1 MLEGRRCPM
10 CGKMYP
16 PMVEACNENTCRES
30 KKPLLV
36 VSTLLGQV
44 LDQRYRLDQILGYGG
59 MGVVY
64 RATHIKTRQERAVKV
79 LHPEMIEKEGMLR
92 RFETEAVAASMIE
105 SDKAVKIVD
114 FQVTSDNL
122 AYLVMEMVEGLV
134 LRKLIPEGGM
144 EYERAVE
151 IICQICEAVHA
162 AHEKKIIHR
171 DLKPDNVIVKRVGT
185 QDRVKVLDF
194 GIAKLREADQND
206 SSAPLTKVGTIM
218 GTPQYMSPEQCRG
231 TSSEALKPAS
241 DVYSIGIIAYEMFCG
256 QVPFEG
262 NPLELIDK
270 HKNEPPTH
278 LKHLNSSIPTGIAT
292 VVMRS
297 LAKMPEDRWDS
308 AEKLAQELR
317 IALREARGGKTIP
330 TDPVITEVM
339 TGPLW
344 PGQVTSTNQQ
354 ATVTGPSENIPRETV
369 PIDKVVQKTAPTP
382 PPPVPQPNWVKR
394 GLIVAGVV
402 LLAGLGIYYWL
413 SRSDGNQTGQT
424 EQTQPKTISDQ
435 FGEMV
440 LIPGGV
446 FMMGSNS
453 GEPNEIPMR
462 SVNVKAFYLDKYE
475 VTNEQYKKFVDATK
489 HSAPKNWKDGAYAT
503 ADARLPVTY
512 VTWYDAVAY
521 AKWANKRLPSE
532 SEWEFAARSG
542 KTDYAYPWGTEWK
555 DGYANVG
562 RLRLLL
568 VPVGGYANDHNEA
581 GVFDL
586 IGNVSEWVQ
595 DDYRTYRNEPIEGCE
610 GCKVFR
616 GGNAIEEIKDSRAAK
631 RWGIFPDVPAQYAD
645 DLFPKV
651 GFRCARDIK

>member
-462 SVNVKAFYLDKYE
+462 SVNVKAFYLDKY
-475 VTNEQYKKFVDATK
+475 
-489 HSAPKNWKDGAYAT
+489 
-503 ADARLPVTY
+503 
-512 VTWYDAVAY
+512 
-521 AKWANKRLPSE
+521 
-532 SEWEFAARSG
+532 
-542 KTDYAYPWGTEWK
+542 
-555 DGYANVG
+555 
-562 RLRLLL
+562 
-568 VPVGGYANDHNEA
+568 
-581 GVFDL
+581 
-586 IGNVSEWVQ
+586 
-595 DDYRTYRNEPIEGCE
+595 
-610 GCKVFR
+610 
-616 GGNAIEEIKDSRAAK
+616 
-631 RWGIFPDVPAQYAD
+631 
-645 DLFPKV
+645 
-651 GFRCARDIK
+651 